1 MNCLRKNGPTLR
13 LLQKA
18 PAPLQKRI
26 LDKASPELIRCLCDC
41 AHNVLQGNV
50 EISHHHKRKLKPHKL
65 RKLADRK
72 VALKTKRRI
81 IQKGG
86 FLPILLSAL
95 APVISGVVGSLI
107 K

>member
-1 MNCLRKNGPTLR
+1 MNRLRKNGPTLR

-18 PAPLQKRI
+18 PTPLQKRI
-26 LDKASPELIRCLCDC
+26 LDKASSELN
-41 AHNVLQGNV
+41 AHNVLQRNV
-50 EISHHHKRKLKPHKL
+50 SISRHHKQKLKPHKIKL

-72 VALKTKRRI
+72 VALKTKQRI

-95 APVISGVVGSLI
+95 APVISGVLGTLI